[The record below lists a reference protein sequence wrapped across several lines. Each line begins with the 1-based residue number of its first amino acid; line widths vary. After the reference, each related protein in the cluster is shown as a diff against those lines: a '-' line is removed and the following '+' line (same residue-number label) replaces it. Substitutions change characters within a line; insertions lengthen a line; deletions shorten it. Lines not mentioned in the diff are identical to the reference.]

1 MKKLELKNPHFIK
14 IHQQFA
20 QRKKD
25 EGRSQAHITSVT
37 NLSKEFLHFLECHGH
52 NDLKRIDQQLV
63 TKYFDYLAHR
73 QNQRRLGTLSSAYI
87 NKHRE
92 AVLRLME
99 FVHGMDIGQSPFY
112 IAKQKTDSIPK
123 DILTEEEVK
132 QLFDKQGNDIDG
144 IRNKAILG
152 ILYGCGLR
160 KGELHRLDVPH
171 IDFNKN
177 TLRVKHSKTFVQ
189 RDVPVSPTIRKYLED
204 YLYGVR
210 EILLPD
216 HREETAFLLNNG
228 GHRLSLHGI
237 QYKIKEIAKASG
249 IDKPLTAHRLRHAIA
264 THLVDDFT
272 IEEIAQFL
280 GHSCIDSSQIYTHI
294 KYTELP

>member
-14 IHQQFA
+14 AHQEFA

-25 EGRSQAHITSVT
+25 EGKSHAHITSVA
-37 NLSKEFLHFLECHGH
+37 NLSKEFLHYLEQNNIVGLATVTRQ
-52 NDLKRIDQQLV
+52 NIDE
-63 TKYFDYLAHR
+63 YFDYLTHR
-73 QNQRRLGTLSSAYI
+73 PNQRRLGTLSSAYI

-92 AVLRLME
+92 AVLRFME
-99 FVHGMDIGQSPFY
+99 FVHGVDVGQSPFY
-112 IAKQKTDSIPK
+112 IPKQKTDAIPK
-123 DILTEEEVK
+123 DILTVDEV
-132 QLFDKQGNDIDG
+132 QELFKAQDNTING

-160 KGELHRLDVPH
+160 KGELYRLDVLD

-177 TLRVKHSKTFVQ
+177 TLRVKQSKTFTQ
-189 RDVPVSPTIRKYLED
+189 RDVPIGPAVRKYLED

-210 EILLPD
+210 EILAPD
-216 HREETAFLLNNG
+216 HEQQTAFLLNNSG
-228 GHRLSLHGI
+228 QRMSLHGI
-237 QYKIKEIAKASG
+237 QYKIKEISKVSKTQ
-249 IDKPLTAHRLRHAIA
+249 KPITAHRLRHAIA
-264 THLVDDFT
+264 THLTDDFT